1 MSSQDDIIENENEL
15 VKEQSTGRSQGR
27 SIPRFSEDTLNLF
40 RMIIGLALLVPA
52 IQLYFTIPSIVSMW
66 VADQYVP
73 AVNGVYFLAIIIGGI
88 WLIRYTFT
96 LSTVEKKK

>member
-1 MSSQDDIIENENEL
+1 MNSEDNISTSGSGRPDEQG
-15 VKEQSTGRSQGR
+15 VKEGSDRTT
-27 SIPRFSEDTLNLF
+27 PRFSEDTLNLF

-52 IQLYFTIPSIVSMW
+52 IQLYFSIPSIVSMW

-96 LSTVEKKK
+96 LSTGEKKK

>member
-1 MSSQDDIIENENEL
+1 MNSLDDTNKNE
-15 VKEQSTGRSQGR
+15 VDMPKEQKSGDSMNRTS
-27 SIPRFSEDTLNLF
+27 PRFSEDTLNLF

-73 AVNGVYFLAIIIGGI
+73 LVNMVYFLAIIIGGI